1 MEKKIAQLVGN
12 LQDMNDK
19 FAKSQKIVHQ
29 LEDEIIGKNVTIASL
44 NERIK
49 ELLSKIKDM
58 ENLVKT
64 LNLEIEEKEHLIH
77 SLQQ

>member
-1 MEKKIAQLVGN
+1 M
-12 LQDMNDK
+12 
-19 FAKSQKIVHQ
+19 
-29 LEDEIIGKNVTIASL
+29 EDEIIGKNVTIASL

-77 SLQQ
+77 SLQ